1 VFNCQ
6 YNRYMNFY
14 TCVEIRGNKILYR
27 GVEDGSRVCR
37 EIPYRP
43 TLYSYTHKS
52 SDWKTLDGR
61 AVEPIKPGTIT
72 ETRDFLDQY
81 ANISGFSIFG
91 QTDFIYQF
99 IGEEFPNDIDYKID
113 QIVTAFIDI
122 ETKCEAGFPNIETA
136 NEQVI
141 AITVRIKNKSYVYGL
156 GTFHIDNPNVS
167 CNQYDNENQM
177 LKDFIEFWEQQK
189 PDIVTGWN
197 VRFFDIP
204 YLYNRISYLFG
215 EDTANRLSPWK
226 KVIKK
231 KIETKSSRGEQT
243 ACDIIGVSTLDY
255 YELYKKFTYTNQES
269 YRLDYIASVELGEKK
284 LSYDEYDSL
293 REFYKQ
299 DFNKFIHYNFHDV
312 ELVFKLDQKMKLIE
326 LVLAVAYSAK
336 VNHEDV
342 YSQVRTWDTIIYHEL
357 LKDKIVI
364 PPKKSAVKER
374 QYEGAYVKE
383 PILGM
388 NDWIISLDLNSLYP
402 HLIQQYN
409 LSPETK
415 TDRSF
420 LFVRNGLK
428 PMDILEKN
436 SKAVQYLEM
445 AKKHDISVAAN
456 GVGFTRNSQ
465 GFLPRLM
472 EKMYAERK
480 HYKELMLESEKEM
493 VAIEEEL
500 KRRGII

>member
-1 VFNCQ
+1 
-6 YNRYMNFY
+6 
-14 TCVEIRGNKILYR
+14 
-27 GVEDGSRVCR
+27 
-37 EIPYRP
+37 
-43 TLYSYTHKS
+43 
-52 SDWKTLDGR
+52 
-61 AVEPIKPGTIT
+61 
-72 ETRDFLDQY
+72 
-81 ANISGFSIFG
+81 
-91 QTDFIYQF
+91 
-99 IGEEFPNDIDYKID
+99 
-113 QIVTAFIDI
+113 
-122 ETKCEAGFPNIETA
+122 
-136 NEQVI
+136 
-141 AITVRIKNKSYVYGL
+141 
-156 GTFHIDNPNVS
+156 
-167 CNQYDNENQM
+167 
-177 LKDFIEFWEQQK
+177 
-189 PDIVTGWN
+189 
-197 VRFFDIP
+197 
-204 YLYNRISYLFG
+204 
-215 EDTANRLSPWK
+215 
-226 KVIKK
+226 
-231 KIETKSSRGEQT
+231 
-243 ACDIIGVSTLDY
+243 
-255 YELYKKFTYTNQES
+255 
-269 YRLDYIASVELGEKK
+269 
-284 LSYDEYDSL
+284 
-293 REFYKQ
+293 
-299 DFNKFIHYNFHDV
+299 
-312 ELVFKLDQKMKLIE
+312 LIE